1 MERRRSEL
9 VKLLPTNCYSTVCK
23 LRKMTTFVDVDK
35 TMGDTLS
42 ECDDA
47 RVINNQLL
55 SYIIDK
61 CAGNA
66 LLLCDVLKNVVSI
79 DKIKQ
84 LQDLGTYTY
93 MYMHVLCTVQLNLRV
108 RIEFLKILRVCRC
121 LHGKFV
127 SAACTFMAVITTSD
141 SKLHDTSILG

>member
-1 MERRRSEL
+1 MSEL
-9 VKLLPTNCYSTVCK
+9 VELLPTNCYSTVCK
-23 LRKMTTFVDVDK
+23 LRKMTTFVDVDQK
-35 TMGDTLS
+35 MGGTLS

-55 SYIIDK
+55 SYIINK

-84 LQDLGTYTY
+84 LQDLGTYILYIHTY
-93 MYMHVLCTVQLNLRV
+93 VYIQ
-108 RIEFLKILRVCRC
+108 
-121 LHGKFV
+121 
-127 SAACTFMAVITTSD
+127 
-141 SKLHDTSILG
+141 

>member
-9 VKLLPTNCYSTVCK
+9 VELLPTNCYSTVCK
-23 LRKMTTFVDVDK
+23 LRKMTTFVDADEK
-35 TMGDTLS
+35 MGDILS

-66 LLLCDVLKNVVSI
+66 LLLCDVLKNVVST

-84 LQDLGTYTY
+84 LQDLGTYICTC
-93 MYMHVLCTVQLNLRV
+93 MYYV
-108 RIEFLKILRVCRC
+108 RY
-121 LHGKFV
+121 
-127 SAACTFMAVITTSD
+127 S
-141 SKLHDTSILG
+141 SI